1 MSIKLPI
8 VNSPIGVDFDK
19 TESAN
24 KYIAV
29 KCLCEI
35 IKNLN
40 AIDMSYYM
48 ICDNLLKYTSKDT
61 LIADCIHDNLDQS
74 AKDVFAE
81 LVSRLP
87 DSPPPVMSPIEYI
100 SKRDKGERI
109 NPKLMKEFKGYY
121 NGELIELLVTI
132 EQVVSLMRI
141 STDDKN
147 LLKSKV
153 HSIDKNLHGY
163 FNVQLIESRVNEKD
177 NNPIATKI
185 FAIINALL
193 S

>member
-1 MSIKLPI
+1 MSI
-8 VNSPIGVDFDK
+8 
-19 TESAN
+19 A
-24 KYIAV
+24 
-29 KCLCEI
+29 
-35 IKNLN
+35 
-40 AIDMSYYM
+40 
-48 ICDNLLKYTSKDT
+48 DNLLKYNTSRNN
-61 LIADCIHDNLDQS
+61 LIADCIHDNIDQS

-185 FAIINALL
+185 FAVINALL